1 MKDYESCWVNCNGLY
16 ADVVHN
22 NATVSQT
29 FEDRDTFEILIEAY
43 NTYKSSKVGNL
54 EIGNW
59 DSHYRRWIDGVAISA
74 PYHPLQVVQ
83 IFFDTPTYDEIEKDV
98 SVTFGDQLGAIGGTL
113 GLFAGFSIISG
124 VEILYFLIKAFL
136 SFVSKKKQNPAA

>member
-1 MKDYESCWVNCNGLY
+1 M
-16 ADVVHN
+16 
-22 NATVSQT
+22 
-29 FEDRDTFEILIEAY
+29 
-43 NTYKSSKVGNL
+43 
-54 EIGNW
+54 
-59 DSHYRRWIDGVAISA
+59 AISA

-136 SFVSKKKQNPAA
+136 SFVSKKKQHPAA

>member
-1 MKDYESCWVNCNGLY
+1 MKDYEACWVNCNGLY

-59 DSHYRRWIDGVAISA
+59 DSYYRRWIDGVAISA

-83 IFFDTPTYDEIEKDV
+83 IYFDTPTYDEIEKDV

-124 VEILYFLIKAFL
+124 VEILYFVIKAFL
-136 SFVSKKKQNPAA
+136 SFLQMKKQNQPE

>member
-1 MKDYESCWVNCNGLY
+1 MNCDGLY
-16 ADVVHN
+16 ADVVYN
-22 NATVSQT
+22 NASRSKT
-29 FEDRDTFEILIEAY
+29 FEDHATFEILIEAY

-54 EIGNW
+54 DIGNW
-59 DSHYRRWIDGVAISA
+59 DFQLSDHTWKDGVTKSA

-83 IFFDTPTYDEIEKDV
+83 IFFDTATYDKIEKDV

-124 VEILYFLIKAFL
+124 VEILYFVIKAFL
-136 SFVSKKKQNPAA
+136 SFLSEKKPIQTT

>member
-1 MKDYESCWVNCNGLY
+1 MNCNGLY
-16 ADVVHN
+16 ADVVHI
-22 NATVSQT
+22 NASGSQA
-29 FEDRDTFEILIEAY
+29 FEDHDTFDMLIEAY

-54 EIGNW
+54 DIGNW
-59 DSHYRRWIDGVAISA
+59 DFSYQRWRDGVAKSA

-83 IFFDTPTYDEIEKDV
+83 IFFDTATYDKIEKDV

-124 VEILYFLIKAFL
+124 VEILYFVIKAFL
-136 SFVSKKKQNPAA
+136 SFLSEKKPNQTA

>member
-1 MKDYESCWVNCNGLY
+1 M
-16 ADVVHN
+16 
-22 NATVSQT
+22 
-29 FEDRDTFEILIEAY
+29 
-43 NTYKSSKVGNL
+43 
-54 EIGNW
+54 
-59 DSHYRRWIDGVAISA
+59 AISA

-124 VEILYFLIKAFL
+124 VEILYFLIKALL
-136 SFVSKKKQNPAA
+136 SFLQMKKQNQTE

>member
-1 MKDYESCWVNCNGLY
+1 MNCDGLY
-16 ADVVHN
+16 ADVVYN
-22 NATVSQT
+22 NASRSKT
-29 FEDRDTFEILIEAY
+29 FEDHATFEILIEAY

-54 EIGNW
+54 GIGNW
-59 DSHYRRWIDGVAISA
+59 DFVYNHRWVDGVTKSV

-83 IFFDTPTYDEIEKDV
+83 IFFDTATYDKIEKDV

-124 VEILYFLIKAFL
+124 VEILYFVIKAFL
-136 SFVSKKKQNPAA
+136 SFLSEKKPIQMN

>member
-1 MKDYESCWVNCNGLY
+1 MNCDGLY
-16 ADVVHN
+16 ADVVYN
-22 NATVSQT
+22 NVSGTNT
-29 FEDRDTFEILIEAY
+29 FEDQDTFKILIEAY

-54 EIGNW
+54 KIGNW
-59 DSHYRRWIDGVAISA
+59 DPHYRKWEDGLTIPA

-83 IFFDTPTYDEIEKDV
+83 IFFDTATYDKIEKDV

-124 VEILYFLIKAFL
+124 VEIFYFVIKAFL
-136 SFVSKKKQNPAA
+136 SFLSKKPKQTA